1 MKLISKTSSIVI
13 TDTYEIELTAGNSTT
28 SGSNSVIVIDYL
40 DDRGKVIDTVF
51 EDKSGND
58 LSDDPELFE
67 AVMEFLETF
76 PQDNL

>member
-13 TDTYEIELTAGNSTT
+13 TDTYEIELTAGNST
-28 SGSNSVIVIDYL
+28 NSTTVIVIDYL

-67 AVMEFLETF
+67 AVMEFLETL

>member
-13 TDTYEIELTAGNSTT
+13 TDTYEIDLTAGNSTT
-28 SGSNSVIVIDYL
+28 STTVIVIDYL

-67 AVMEFLETF
+67 AVMEFLETL